1 MRFVVIFEEGP
12 EMAPVREAHEP
23 AHLTYLEQHRE
34 EIRMAGGLRNQHGG
48 PYVGGLWV
56 CEVASRERAVELIE
70 QDPFYRARPRKYRLL
85 AWGKALPQHD
95 VLM

>member
-1 MRFVVIFEEGP
+1 MRFVVIFEEGT
-12 EMAPVREAHEP
+12 EMVPVREAHEP
-23 AHLTYLEQHRE
+23 AHLVYLEQHRE

-56 CEVASRERAVELIE
+56 FEVTSRERAVELIE
-70 QDPFYRARPRKYRLL
+70 QDPYGSTRLL
-85 AWGKALPQHD
+85 AWGKALPQYD